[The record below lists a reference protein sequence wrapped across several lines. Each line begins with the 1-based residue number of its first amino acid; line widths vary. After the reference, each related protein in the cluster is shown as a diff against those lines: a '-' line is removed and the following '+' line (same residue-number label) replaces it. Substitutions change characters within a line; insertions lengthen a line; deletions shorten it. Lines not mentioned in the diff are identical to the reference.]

1 MIPAQMTSVAVL
13 WAALKTDVGIQEW
26 SSFWKTESW
35 NKGFP
40 TANGQ
45 LVQQGRIEWA
55 GREAHGKK
63 HQLFILFSAFPT
75 SLWRIELQVGQK
87 PTWNSSC
94 VTLCFCLEGNQQAA
108 QCCLGNIQ
116 HSSTSTNVLLSV
128 AKSTWKAVPA
138 NPPISILFTNYRE
151 YTHLMKNTNDKL
163 AYLIPTWILKW
174 NFNIFYNFI

>member
-75 SLWRIELQVGQK
+75 SLWRIGQK

-94 VTLCFCLEGNQQAA
+94 VTLCFCLEGNQHAA
-108 QCCLGNIQ
+108 QCCLWETSNMQVLQLTFSWVLQKAHGKLYQ
-116 HSSTSTNVLLSV
+116 QTHQFLSSSLTTEN
-128 AKSTWKAVPA
+128 
-138 NPPISILFTNYRE
+138 
-151 YTHLMKNTNDKL
+151 THT
-163 AYLIPTWILKW
+163 
-174 NFNIFYNFI
+174 